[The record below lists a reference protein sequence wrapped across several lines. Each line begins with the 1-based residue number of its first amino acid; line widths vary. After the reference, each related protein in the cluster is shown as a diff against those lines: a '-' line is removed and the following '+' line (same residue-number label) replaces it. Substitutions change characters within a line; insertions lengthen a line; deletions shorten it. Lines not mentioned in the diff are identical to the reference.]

1 MNITFFLRG
10 GILETVVMLN
20 SWWSQRYRW
29 TGGSRQAPVPDRQ
42 CCPLYHFFF
51 RCHHCG
57 FHTSNLRWLL
67 CTGLLFAPQ
76 QSSAQA
82 AASSSCCCLLACSL
96 LCVLLS
102 TTHYFLSS
110 STPHILPTDVP
121 LPQPSR
127 LLGCSSEH
135 LSSGLAISR
144 TLSCGHQ
151 AIEPYATCHFCDTPL
166 M

>member
-42 CCPLYHFFF
+42 CCPLYHFF
-51 RCHHCG
+51 
-57 FHTSNLRWLL
+57 SNA
-67 CTGLLFAPQ
+67 TTVGSTPQ
-76 QSSAQA
+76 TWDGCSVQD
-82 AASSSCCCLLACSL
+82 CCLHHSSPVHREQLLQLLLPPSL
-96 LCVLLS
+96 FFALHASLHNPLFFKQF
-102 TTHYFLSS
+102 H
-110 STPHILPTDVP
+110 PHILPTDVP

-127 LLGCSSEH
+127 LLRCSSEH
-135 LSSGLAISR
+135 LSSGLVISR
-144 TLSCGHQ
+144 MLSCGHQ